1 MALGVVVP
9 ELDTEATAG
18 RFGTELAL
26 GKLQLGDPGVG
37 EAMEINEGV
46 AVFCGV
52 PSWSISPG
60 RNRRTFDQNTFRQ
73 SHIRCRKCFLSTSW
87 KIHICIKGFV
97 HNTVE
102 MGKVRKLM
110 QATQNARRSLL

>member
-60 RNRRTFDQNTFRQ
+60 
-73 SHIRCRKCFLSTSW
+73 I
-87 KIHICIKGFV
+87 
-97 HNTVE
+97 E
-102 MGKVRKLM
+102 
-110 QATQNARRSLL
+110 

>member
-1 MALGVVVP
+1 MALGVDVP

-52 PSWSISPG
+52 PRWSISPG
-60 RNRRTFDQNTFRQ
+60 
-73 SHIRCRKCFLSTSW
+73 IEKLSITL
-87 KIHICIKGFV
+87 FV
-97 HNTVE
+97 NLISVAE
-102 MGKVRKLM
+102 NV
-110 QATQNARRSLL
+110 S